1 MNISVPEQMREWV
14 LKQIQGGRYA
24 STSDYVRDLIRQD
37 QDKNDRIIHLKE
49 ALEEGLNSGV
59 SDKTNEDVLREAR
72 QVNKRSWAET
82 FGYTYSNS
90 TSSSIKSS
98 CSKSW

>member
-1 MNISVPEQMREWV
+1 MNISVPDQMREWV
-14 LKQIQGGRYA
+14 LKQIKGGRYA

-59 SDKTNEDVLREAR
+59 SEKTIEEVLNEAR
-72 QVNKRSWAET
+72 LLNRK
-82 FGYTYSNS
+82 G
-90 TSSSIKSS
+90 
-98 CSKSW
+98 